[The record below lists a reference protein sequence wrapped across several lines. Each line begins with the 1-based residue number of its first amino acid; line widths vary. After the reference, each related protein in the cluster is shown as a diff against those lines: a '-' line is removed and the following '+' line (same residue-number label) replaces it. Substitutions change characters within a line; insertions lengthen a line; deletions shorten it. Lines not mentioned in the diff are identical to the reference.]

1 MIPNESNSSR
11 PLKNYLRWQYCV
23 KSALGKSLRLT
34 RFSATRRASETSHAH
49 LQPVNSSASPV
60 RSSAAFSLSCL
71 PRQRFSTAYKLHTM
85 DSPKP
90 PQKPA
95 QLLNDLESIRK
106 LLGDENLEPP
116 LLIDSLDPDSIPLL
130 SEIVTPPPSA
140 AAPMPAPKPTPPAA
154 APTLRQTVSQS
165 VSHDSELNR
174 LNSELRAAAELI
186 LQDVID
192 DFVPQIEAELK
203 RRLEARLPRLL
214 PPRR

>member
-1 MIPNESNSSR
+1 
-11 PLKNYLRWQYCV
+11 
-23 KSALGKSLRLT
+23 
-34 RFSATRRASETSHAH
+34 
-49 LQPVNSSASPV
+49 
-60 RSSAAFSLSCL
+60 
-71 PRQRFSTAYKLHTM
+71 M

-95 QLLNDLESIRK
+95 QLLNDLESIRQ

-130 SEIVTPPPSA
+130 SEIVTPPPNMA
-140 AAPMPAPKPTPPAA
+140 APAPKPLPPAA
-154 APTLRQTVSQS
+154 QSLRETVNQS
-165 VSHDSELNR
+165 VSRDSEVNR
-174 LNSELRAAAELI
+174 LDSELRAAAQLI